1 MDSEGFVKIADFGLC
16 KVNNYSF
23 IMNINVE
30 YIINKIYF
38 NIEKLKKITKKNTYT
53 SNIFVNHL

>member
-30 YIINKIYF
+30 YTINKIYF
-38 NIEKLKKITKKNTYT
+38 NIEILKKITK
-53 SNIFVNHL
+53 